1 MTSDRAST
9 ISIAPGGPSVKETGE
24 KLSPLDG
31 GVSRAYPGGTP
42 LRFGGH
48 PMNPLV
54 LLASISAALLTAL
67 LLSGKKEPRR
77 IFARVRRD
85 R

>member
-1 MTSDRAST
+1 
-9 ISIAPGGPSVKETGE
+9 
-24 KLSPLDG
+24 
-31 GVSRAYPGGTP
+31 
-42 LRFGGH
+42 
-48 PMNPLV
+48 MNPLV